1 MSSLDSISL
10 SHLAW
15 KNISRKLFR
24 NLVLA
29 AAVMLLVS
37 LLVFA
42 LLFNKAVKDDIDSA
56 TLRLGAEVVLVPAE
70 AQSSAEEF
78 ILESQEKTFYM
89 DDFILDA
96 LADLDEIE
104 AINYHTYLDTLDAG
118 CCSIDQ
124 GQVIVYNPDTD
135 FVVGPWLSE
144 SSKANLDA
152 NEVYVG
158 NYVNEYLG
166 LIDTASLFGT
176 GVKIVGNLEYT
187 GTGIDK
193 GIFIRERDI
202 AKLSEEALGDY
213 DKGKISIIFLKIKDG
228 VDVDQLVAKIR
239 NINPIIGIMTRGSI
253 GSDVR
258 NTLAD
263 IMRIFSVT
271 ISISSLLAILLAWSS
286 FSAITGERQREVG
299 ILRAI
304 GAKKIHIIKLF
315 LSEALMIAL
324 LGGIL
329 GIFLGHLLLSYIGAD
344 FNLISR
350 IGAVAQPG
358 LLSFTV
364 SFIGLGIGCLVCLG
378 GALLPVLRLA
388 ATEPLLA
395 IKNE

>member
-1 MSSLDSISL
+1 MLSADSISL

-29 AAVMLLVS
+29 AAVMLLVG

-42 LLFNKAVKDDIDSA
+42 LLFNKAVKDEIDTA
-56 TLRLGAEVVLVPAE
+56 TLRLGAEVVIVPAE

-89 DDFILDA
+89 DNFILDA

-135 FVVGPWLSE
+135 FVVGPWLSDD
-144 SSKANLDA
+144 SKANLGA

-166 LIDTASLFGT
+166 LIDTASLFGA

-202 AKLSEEALGDY
+202 AKLSAEALGDY
-213 DKGKISIIFLKIKDG
+213 NKGQISIIFLKIKDG
-228 VDVDQLVAKIR
+228 VDIDQLVAKIR

-253 GSDVR
+253 GTDIR

-271 ISISSLLAILLAWSS
+271 IFISSLLSILLAWSS

-304 GAKKIHIIKLF
+304 GAKKSHIIKLF

-329 GIFLGHLLLSYIGAD
+329 GILLGHLLISYLGAD
-344 FNLISR
+344 FNLISK
-350 IGAVAQPG
+350 IGAMAQPG
-358 LLSFTV
+358 LLSVTV
-364 SFIGLGIGCLVCLG
+364 SLIGLATGCLVCLG
-378 GALLPVLRLA
+378 GALLPVMRLA

-395 IKNE
+395 IKND

>member
-1 MSSLDSISL
+1 MSAADSISL

-29 AAVMLLVS
+29 AAVMLLVG

-42 LLFNKAVKDDIDSA
+42 LLFNKAVKDEIDNA
-56 TLRLGAEVVLVPAE
+56 TLRLGAEIVIVPAE

-89 DDFILDA
+89 DNFILDA

-135 FVVGPWLSE
+135 FVVSPWLSE
-144 SSKANLDA
+144 DAKANLGA

-166 LIDTASLFGT
+166 LIDTASLFGA
-176 GVKIVGNLEYT
+176 GVKIVGNLQYT

-228 VDVDQLVAKIR
+228 IDIDQLVAKIR

-271 ISISSLLAILLAWSS
+271 IFISSLLAILLAWSS

-304 GAKKIHIIKLF
+304 GARKTHIIKLF

-329 GIFLGHLLLSYIGAD
+329 GILLGHLLISYLAAD
-344 FNLISR
+344 FNLISQ

-358 LLSFTV
+358 LLSVAV
-364 SFIGLGIGCLVCLG
+364 SLIGLGIGCLVCLG
-378 GALLPVLRLA
+378 GALLPIIRLA

-395 IKNE
+395 IKND

>member
-10 SHLAW
+10 THLAW

-42 LLFNKAVKDDIDSA
+42 LLFNKAVKDEINTA
-56 TLRLGAEVVLVPAE
+56 TLRLGAELVLVPAE

-78 ILESQEKTFYM
+78 ILESQEKIFYM
-89 DDFILDA
+89 DNFILDA
-96 LADLDEIE
+96 LEDLDEVE
-104 AINYHTYLDTLDAG
+104 AINYHTYLETLDSG

-135 FVVGPWLSE
+135 FVVSPWLSE
-144 SSKANLDA
+144 DAKTNLDD

-202 AKLSEEALGDY
+202 AKLSEEALGNY
-213 DKGKISIIFLKIKDG
+213 DKDKISIIFLKIKDG
-228 VDVDQLVAKIR
+228 VDIDKLVAKIR

-253 GSDVR
+253 GADVR

-263 IMRIFSVT
+263 IIRIFSVT
-271 ISISSLLAILLAWSS
+271 IFISSLLAILLAWSS

-304 GAKKIHIIKLF
+304 GARKIHIIKLF
-315 LSEALMIAL
+315 LAEALMIAL
-324 LGGIL
+324 LGGVL
-329 GIFLGHLLLSYIGAD
+329 GVLLGHILISYLGAD
-344 FNLISR
+344 FNLISK

-358 LLSFTV
+358 LLSIAV
-364 SFIGLGIGCLVCLG
+364 SLIGLSIGCLVCLG
-378 GALLPVLRLA
+378 GALFPIMRLA

-395 IKNE
+395 IKND

>member
-42 LLFNKAVKDDIDSA
+42 LLFNKAVKDEIDTA
-56 TLRLGAEVVLVPAE
+56 TLRLGAEIVLVPAE

-89 DDFILDA
+89 DNFILDA

-104 AINYHTYLDTLDAG
+104 AINYHTYLETLDAG
-118 CCSIDQ
+118 CCSIDE
-124 GQVIVYNPDTD
+124 GQVIIYNPDND
-135 FVVGPWLSE
+135 FVVAPWLAE
-144 SSKANLDA
+144 DAKTILDA

-202 AKLSEEALGDY
+202 AKLSAEALGNY
-213 DKGKISIIFLKIKDG
+213 DKDKISIIFLKIKDG
-228 VDVDQLVAKIR
+228 VDIDILVAKIR

-271 ISISSLLAILLAWSS
+271 IFISSLLAILLAWSS

-304 GAKKIHIIKLF
+304 GAKKTHIIKLF

-329 GIFLGHLLLSYIGAD
+329 GIFLGHFLISYLGAD
-344 FNLISR
+344 FNLISQ
-350 IGAVAQPG
+350 IGAVANPG
-358 LLSFTV
+358 LLSFAV
-364 SFIGLGIGCLVCLG
+364 SLIGLGIGCLVCLG
-378 GALLPVLRLA
+378 GAFFPIMRLA

-395 IKNE
+395 IKND

>member
-1 MSSLDSISL
+1 MSSSDSISL
-10 SHLAW
+10 CHLAW

-42 LLFNKAVKDDIDSA
+42 LLFNKSVKDEIDTA
-56 TLRLGAEVVLVPAE
+56 ALRLGAEIVLVPPE

-78 ILESQEKTFYM
+78 ILESKEKTFYM
-89 DDFILDA
+89 DNFILDA
-96 LADLDEIE
+96 LVDLDEIE
-104 AINYHTYLDTLDAG
+104 AINFHTYLETLDAG

-124 GQVIVYNPDTD
+124 GQVIVYNPETD

-144 SSKANLDA
+144 DAKTNLDE

-202 AKLSEEALGDY
+202 AKLSEDALGDY
-213 DKGKISIIFLKIKDG
+213 DKDKISIIFIKTKDG
-228 VDVDQLVAKIR
+228 VDIDQLVAKIR

-271 ISISSLLAILLAWSS
+271 IFISSLLAILLAWSS

-304 GAKKIHIIKLF
+304 GARKTHIIKLF

-329 GIFLGHLLLSYIGAD
+329 GILLGHLLIFYLAAD
-344 FNLISR
+344 FNLISK
-350 IGAVAQPG
+350 IGATAQPG
-358 LLSFTV
+358 LLSFAV
-364 SFIGLGIGCLVCLG
+364 SLIGLAIGCLVCLG
-378 GALLPVLRLA
+378 GAFFPIMRLA

-395 IKNE
+395 IKND

>member
-42 LLFNKAVKDDIDSA
+42 LLFNKAVKDEIDTA
-56 TLRLGAEVVLVPAE
+56 TLRLGAEIVIVPAE

-89 DDFILDA
+89 DNFILDA
-96 LADLDEIE
+96 LAYLDEIE

-144 SSKANLDA
+144 DSKANLDA

-166 LIDTASLFGT
+166 LIDTASLFGA

-213 DKGKISIIFLKIKDG
+213 NKGQISIIFLKIKDG
-228 VDVDQLVAKIR
+228 VDIDQLVAKIR

-271 ISISSLLAILLAWSS
+271 IFISSFLAILLAWSS

-304 GAKKIHIIKLF
+304 GARKTHIIKLF

-329 GIFLGHLLLSYIGAD
+329 GILLGHLLISYLGAD
-344 FNLISR
+344 FNLISK

-358 LLSFTV
+358 MLSVAV
-364 SFIGLGIGCLVCLG
+364 SLIGLGIGCLVCLG
-378 GALLPVLRLA
+378 GALLPIMRLA

-395 IKNE
+395 IKND

>member
-1 MSSLDSISL
+1 
-10 SHLAW
+10 
-15 KNISRKLFR
+15 
-24 NLVLA
+24 
-29 AAVMLLVS
+29 MLLVS

-42 LLFNKAVKDDIDSA
+42 LLFNKAVKDEIDTA
-56 TLRLGAEVVLVPAE
+56 TLRLGAEIVIVPAE

-89 DDFILDA
+89 DNFILDA
-96 LADLDEIE
+96 LAYLDEIE

-144 SSKANLDA
+144 DSKANLDA

-166 LIDTASLFGT
+166 LIDTASLFGA

-213 DKGKISIIFLKIKDG
+213 NKGQISIIFLKIKDG
-228 VDVDQLVAKIR
+228 VDIDQLVAKIR

-271 ISISSLLAILLAWSS
+271 IFISSFLAILLAWSS

-304 GAKKIHIIKLF
+304 GARKTHIIKLF

-329 GIFLGHLLLSYIGAD
+329 GILLGHLLISYLGAD
-344 FNLISR
+344 FNLISK

-358 LLSFTV
+358 MLSVAV
-364 SFIGLGIGCLVCLG
+364 SLIGLGIGCLVCLG
-378 GALLPVLRLA
+378 GALLPIMRLA

-395 IKNE
+395 IKND